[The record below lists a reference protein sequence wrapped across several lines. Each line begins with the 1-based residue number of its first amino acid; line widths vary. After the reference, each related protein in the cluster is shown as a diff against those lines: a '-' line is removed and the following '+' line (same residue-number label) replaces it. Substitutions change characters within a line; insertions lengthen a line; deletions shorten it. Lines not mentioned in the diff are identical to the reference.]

1 MAIHSK
7 IEVERLLQRLQARHD
22 ALVEIMRGRETTKR
36 DSFGEDEP
44 GLVVRAEDIR
54 FAVDDVST
62 ALKEIK
68 SRLGKG

>member
-1 MAIHSK
+1 M
-7 IEVERLLQRLQARHD
+7 QRLQERQA
-22 ALVEIMRGRETTKR
+22 ALVEIMRGREATTLSAK
-36 DSFGEDEP
+36 EAP
-44 GLVVRAEDIR
+44 QLVVKAEDIR